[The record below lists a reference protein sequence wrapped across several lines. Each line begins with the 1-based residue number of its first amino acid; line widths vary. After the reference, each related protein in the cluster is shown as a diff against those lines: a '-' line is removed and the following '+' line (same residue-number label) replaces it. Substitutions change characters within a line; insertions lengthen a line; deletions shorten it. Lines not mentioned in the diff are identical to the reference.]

1 MFIKIG
7 DIVQVAVPQPINSGL
22 LTTRFPK
29 SFRLEVLLKC
39 QFLQKICRCSMGVG
53 STNLNRKK

>member
-22 LTTRFPK
+22 LTYEVSEELQIGSFVEVPISTRR
-29 SFRLEVLLKC
+29 SVGVVW
-39 QFLQKICRCSMGVG
+39 SVG
-53 STNLNRKK
+53 STNLNRK